1 MGVSPSTKNIK
12 PYLSNN
18 NKSLLEILKLLD
30 DYYFPTDD
38 RNCYRLNFVL
48 QRDMDT
54 LTPGTWECDLT
65 WK

>member
-38 RNCYRLNFVL
+38 RKLLKVELCSSKRYGHPNPRYLE
-48 QRDMDT
+48 M
-54 LTPGTWECDLT
+54 
-65 WK
+65 